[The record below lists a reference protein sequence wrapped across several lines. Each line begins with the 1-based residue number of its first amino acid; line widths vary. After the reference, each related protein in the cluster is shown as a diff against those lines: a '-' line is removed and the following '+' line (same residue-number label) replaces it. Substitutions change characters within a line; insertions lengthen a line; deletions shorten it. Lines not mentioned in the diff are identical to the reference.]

1 MKAVLSAE
9 AEPMLTRNS
18 ALILRLRSSPQG
30 ANTNVATSATSAVCH
45 SPSNGPV
52 KSCLIRAV
60 GEVPAGQPDP
70 LMVLMSRVILPE
82 GGEES
87 DGVAGAVTMA
97 RARPAT
103 ANIPS
108 IVLLQMGH
116 SMFRRARQGS

>member
-1 MKAVLSAE
+1 MCTSTLIWQFFRKSIALAPLPALAVKLSYFTVNEVLSE
-9 AEPMLTRNS
+9 
-18 ALILRLRSSPQG
+18 
-30 ANTNVATSATSAVCH
+30 ATSALASA
-45 SPSNGPV
+45 
-52 KSCLIRAV
+52 
-60 GEVPAGQPDP
+60 VPAGQPDP